1 MGFPGSASGKELP
14 ANEGDIRNLGS
25 IPGSEICP
33 GGGHGNPLQY
43 SCLDNHID
51 RGAWE
56 ATVHRVTKSQTQLKQ
71 LSTHTNAYR
80 YIHLKSDLS
89 SLLPQA
95 LRSKPPCFLTCS
107 SDIISV
113 SLFPPFLPP
122 SSLRFTERALQNIHV
137 VTLPVNTLLP
147 SP

>member
-14 ANEGDIRNLGS
+14 ANAAGIRDLGS

-33 GGGHGNPLQY
+33 GEGHGNPLQY
-43 SCLDNHID
+43 SCLDNPMD

-56 ATVHRVTKSQTQLKQ
+56 ATVHGVTKSQTQLKQ

-80 YIHLKSDLS
+80 YRHLKSDLS
-89 SLLPQA
+89 SLPPQA
-95 LRSKPPCFLTCS
+95 LRSKPPWFLTCS
-107 SDIISV
+107 NDIISV
-113 SLFPPFLPP
+113 SPFPPFLPP
-122 SSLRFTERALQNIHV
+122 SSLRLRERALQNMHV
-137 VTLPVNTLLP
+137 VTPLANTIVP